1 MLNGGNGA
9 YKDCK
14 YDVNTE
20 SSYNGCIWHFFLP
33 VLTLSVHFLLYSGK
47 SLIRTRWDRGYSDNW
62 VRNLQ
67 ITEYEVW
74 QKAPLDF

>member
-20 SSYNGCIWHFFLP
+20 SSYNGCIWHFFFAR
-33 VLTLSVHFLLYSGK
+33 VDFKCTLFIVQ
-47 SLIRTRWDRGYSDNW
+47 WE
-62 VRNLQ
+62 
-67 ITEYEVW
+67 ITY
-74 QKAPLDF
+74 PNTLG